1 MPGLVKNE
9 KESYLGI
16 DTVVVPK
23 HLSDQNSQ
31 LVQCEPAPNE
41 KSMGTARFSNKS
53 EELVEFALFPC
64 NCTDGLNGTV
74 G

>member
-1 MPGLVKNE
+1 MENE

-16 DTVVVPK
+16 NTVVVPK

-31 LVQCEPAPNE
+31 LAEGDPAPNE
-41 KSMGTARFSNKS
+41 QSMGTARFSNKS